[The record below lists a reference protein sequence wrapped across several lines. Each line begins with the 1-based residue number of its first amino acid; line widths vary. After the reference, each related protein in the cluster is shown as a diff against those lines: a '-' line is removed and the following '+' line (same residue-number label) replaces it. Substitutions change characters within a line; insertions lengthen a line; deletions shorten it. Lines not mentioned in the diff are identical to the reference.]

1 MSVNGAGRFKGKGAM
16 SSRLHQRS
24 DSMDEKVEA
33 LAAIIRGGIR
43 VMGRRI
49 CPDKECDCKHP
60 GWTDCVMFRRWV
72 ELAEAKLKEL
82 GLEK

>member
-1 MSVNGAGRFKGKGAM
+1 M
-16 SSRLHQRS
+16 SSRLHKIG

-82 GLEK
+82 GLKE